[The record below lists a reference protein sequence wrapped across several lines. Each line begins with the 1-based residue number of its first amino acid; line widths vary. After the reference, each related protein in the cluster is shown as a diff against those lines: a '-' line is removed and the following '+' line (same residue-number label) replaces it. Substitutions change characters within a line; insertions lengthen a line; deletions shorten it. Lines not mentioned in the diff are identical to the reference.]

1 MENKHIQNNRNENN
15 KKNDTTKKIGKIH
28 IQENEYTHVPKEYQI
43 GTEGN
48 WKVTKSRAK
57 VGKETFE
64 QEREYDDE
72 TWNLIKEIDNEG
84 KETKYSYGET
94 EKVEKE
100 ESSVEI
106 EKDKEGR
113 IKEVITKEYR
123 LIYRYVGEEV
133 KWKRIK
139 TKKYLLYDYFHRIF
153 CFLKINKD
161 HY

>member
-1 MENKHIQNNRNENN
+1 M
-15 KKNDTTKKIGKIH
+15 
-28 IQENEYTHVPKEYQI
+28 
-43 GTEGN
+43 
-48 WKVTKSRAK
+48 
-57 VGKETFE
+57 
-64 QEREYDDE
+64 
-72 TWNLIKEIDNEG
+72 IKEIDNEG

-113 IKEVITKEYR
+113 IKEYR

-133 KWKRIK
+133 KWKCIK

-153 CFLKINKD
+153 CFLKINLV
-161 HY
+161 